1 MKISSKK
8 KVREIVAKTF
18 MWMAMFVVFGLV
30 ISVIWTVFSKGV
42 KAMSWDMVSK
52 LPGGGFY
59 IGKEGGFL
67 NAIVGSIYIVI
78 GATIIGLIVSI
89 PVVFYLNVYLKG
101 SSRFG
106 YIARLAFDVLFG
118 IPSIVYGAF
127 AFTLMI
133 VMGIKTSLLGGIIVE
148 SLLIIPILIRSM
160 DEVARTIPKELLEAA
175 FSLGATR
182 IETIGVVVRQIAPAI
197 ATATLLSVGR
207 AMGDAAGVMFTAGF
221 TDFIPESLDDKCATL
236 PLFVFFQLSVP
247 QIEVQNRAYAA
258 AVVLTVIVLIL
269 SLSGRL
275 IMRYLSKNRI
285 T

>member
-1 MKISSKK
+1 MKFIEERIFRVLMLLSLLM
-8 KVREIVAKTF
+8 VAS
-18 MWMAMFVVFGLV
+18 FVL
-30 ISVIWTVFSKGV
+30 SVLWSIFSKGIPV
-42 KAMSWDMVSK
+42 LTWEMVTS
-52 LPGGGFY
+52 LPGAGFY

-67 NAIVGSIYIVI
+67 NAIVGSVYIVV

-101 SSRFG
+101 TSRFG

-148 SLLIIPILIRSM
+148 SLLIIPILTRSM
-160 DEVARTIPKELLEAA
+160 DEVARTIPKDLLEAA
-175 FSLGATR
+175 YSLGATK

-197 ATATLLSVGR
+197 ATATLLSIGR

-258 AVVLTVIVLIL
+258 AVVLTMIVLIL
-269 SLSGRL
+269 PRL
-275 IMRYLSKNRI
+275 
-285 T
+285 